1 MNIQEIKINKYP
13 VCIFTDAHCNIK
25 NIKELQRLYPN
36 CLLLSLGDIVQ
47 LFSKPGEKFNHY
59 ILDFFIKEKIPNLM
73 GNHCQHIL
81 GCGIGDSFTKI
92 MPKYDEG
99 SSFVDADIYDLTQQ
113 HIDFLRKLPIGF
125 KLILPNGKYYLCY
138 HNEPKDLWSHK
149 DYLNANQF
157 QDAYPIKNDCLGVIH
172 GHLHSNFIHEYQ
184 GLVTKRIGIGQLC
197 NSNHHTGENNGK
209 NYGLLTENGI
219 EFKKI

>member
-1 MNIQEIKINKYP
+1 VNIQEIKIISFPLVIITDSHTNLKNIDLVRAKYP
-13 VCIFTDAHCNIK
+13 NSKII
-25 NIKELQRLYPN
+25 
-36 CLLLSLGDIVQ
+36 SLGDITF
-47 LFSKPGEKFNHY
+47 LFSKPGETRNHQSIDY
-59 ILDFFIKEKIPNLM
+59 FIQNKIPCLK
-73 GNHCQHIL
+73 GNHEQHLIS
-81 GCGIGDSFTKI
+81 CSIGDSLTKALNQF
-92 MPKYDEG
+92 DEY
-99 SSFVDADIYDLTQQ
+99 SSFDADIYDLTQQ
-113 HIDFLRKLPIGF
+113 QIDFLRKLPIGF

-197 NSNHHTGENNGK
+197 NSNHHTGKNNGK